1 MVVQILN
8 KPKPKYTIGEIR
20 YRCLTDYSWS
30 KSRSVSLEYKIGVSS
45 GNLLGSFKVSCS
57 SVIRFPCWLSKY
69 RKKNHGPP
77 ESCMLPE
84 FFIFL
89 FSCNALL
96 LGWLPLICS
105 KSTTPTIDFGSHHC
119 WRRAGVGSHHCWRKT
134 GAGGTILV
142 YK

>member
-30 KSRSVSLEYKIGVSS
+30 KSRSASLEYKIGVSS
-45 GNLLGSFKVSCS
+45 GNLLGSFMVSCS
-57 SVIRFPCWLSKY
+57 SVIWFPCWLSKY

-96 LGWLPLICS
+96 
-105 KSTTPTIDFGSHHC
+105 HHNFS
-119 WRRAGVGSHHCWRKT
+119 WTGILVNGGLHFFSSFIIRRATTSIVGTVLLLDKKLL
-134 GAGGTILV
+134 G
-142 YK
+142 